1 MTDSRSPEAAPSAA
15 QERSRWGRV
24 KFGSRRLSALV
35 VAAPIGLV
43 LAVGIG
49 AVAALTGAAGPRPL
63 LGGIAMAAVTV
74 WPCLGLVW
82 ALIVDR
88 QTLRGATP
96 NPEQSV
102 ESAWYDRAA
111 SGAFSD
117 TLLIT
122 GLGTAG
128 LAITG
133 LDVPVLIPLI
143 AVLLISMGSFGIR
156 YLVLQR
162 RG

>member
-1 MTDSRSPEAAPSAA
+1 MTDPRIPEPATPAV
-15 QERSRWGRV
+15 EDRTRWGRV
-24 KFGSRRLSALV
+24 KFGSGRLSALA
-35 VAAPIGLV
+35 VAAPIGLA
-43 LAVGIG
+43 LAVGLG
-49 AVAALTGAAGPRPL
+49 AVAAVTGAAGPRPL
-63 LGGIAMAAVTV
+63 LGGIAMAPVTV
-74 WPCLGLVW
+74 WPFLGLVW

-102 ESAWYDRAA
+102 ESAWYERAA

-122 GLGTAG
+122 GLGTAA
-128 LAITG
+128 LAVTG

-143 AVLLISMGSFGIR
+143 AVLLVSMGSFGIR